1 MDITIGDHFTRPP
14 ETAGHAPARHLVAVA
29 IPCYNEERFIASV
42 ILKARRHADLVLVI
56 DDGSP
61 DQSARVAAD
70 AGAVVIRHMANKGKA
85 QSIRTAFTWA
95 LERDVAALVLI
106 DGDGQHDPDEIP
118 AVIAPILRGEADMVI
133 GTRFGA
139 VESSIPAYR
148 QVGQHALTA
157 MTNVGSGVR
166 VTDSQSGFRAF
177 SRAALQRM
185 RFGSHRFAI
194 ESEMQ
199 FIARRARL
207 RVAEAPISAIYTEPA
222 KRNPVGHGAAVVQAL
237 VTMLERQRP
246 LFAFG
251 IAGLALL
258 SVGLL
263 LGLHV
268 TRLYQDE
275 QRLAIG
281 LSLLTV
287 LLVIVGLYTAFVGII
302 LHAIRTLLDDLRN
315 A

>member
-1 MDITIGDHFTRPP
+1 MDTPDDPYTRPP
-14 ETAGHAPARHLVAVA
+14 GTVGAASPGRLVAVA

-42 ILKARRHADLVLVI
+42 VLKARRHADLVLVV
-56 DDGSP
+56 DDASA
-61 DQSARVAAD
+61 DQTARVAAA
-70 AGAVVIRHMANKGKA
+70 AGADVLRHLTNKGKA
-85 QSIRTAFTWA
+85 QGINTAFAWA
-95 LERDVAALVLI
+95 LEQDVAALVLL

-118 AVIAPILRGEADMVI
+118 AVVAPILRGEADMVV

-139 VESSIPAYR
+139 VASDIPPYR
-148 QVGQHALTA
+148 QVGQHALTV
-157 MTNVGSGVR
+157 MTNLGSGLR

-177 SRAALQRM
+177 SRPALAKM
-185 RFGSHRFAI
+185 RFGSHRFAV

-199 FIARRARL
+199 FIARKEKL
-207 RVAEAPISAIYTEPA
+207 RVVEAPISATYAEPA
-222 KRNPVGHGAAVVQAL
+222 KRNPVSHGVAIVQAL
-237 VTMLERQRP
+237 VTMVERRRP
-246 LFAFG
+246 LLAFG
-251 IAGLALL
+251 AAGLALL
-258 SVGLL
+258 SAGLL

-275 QRLAIG
+275 QKLAIG